1 MAAVP
6 ASAMPAPVTAAPT
19 PMTVVAVPVHLLRLQ
34 LRGLFAAGDCGM
46 SVGIALRHAA
56 ITERLRRQWRSIRG
70 GRERG
75 SSGRDTDCKFQK
87 IPALH
92 DFFLLDGRARDAEE
106 VSR

>member
-6 ASAMPAPVTAAPT
+6 APAMPAPVTAAPT
-19 PMTVVAVPVHLLRLQ
+19 PMTVMAVPVHLLRLQ
-34 LRGLFAAGDCGM
+34 LRGFIAARDCGM
-46 SVGIALRHAA
+46 SVGIALRLAE
-56 ITERLRRQWRSIRG
+56 ITERLRRQRRSLCG

-106 VSR
+106 VS